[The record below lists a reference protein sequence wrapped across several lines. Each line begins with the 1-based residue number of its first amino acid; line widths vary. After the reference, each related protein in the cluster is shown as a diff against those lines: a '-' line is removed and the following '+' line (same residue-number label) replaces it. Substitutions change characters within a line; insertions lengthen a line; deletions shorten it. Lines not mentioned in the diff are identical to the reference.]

1 MLLRTFAPTLAG
13 AGLGLYSRSMQQSA
27 DPLVAVV
34 LSPREGFGPNRTGA
48 IGLLARRLVAT
59 PGFRTVIYGGEQDG
73 PIFPGIDFVAL
84 KPTIWRPGP
93 TNVRFAISVANALKR
108 ERPALVEVHNR
119 PEIALTI
126 AARLPDIP
134 ITLILNN
141 DPQEMRGAKTP
152 ADRAALL
159 RKLALVMTSS
169 AYLRGRV
176 LDGVASPDRLPV
188 LLPNCLDLTELPP
201 PRPRERL
208 ILFAG
213 RVVAEKGPDA
223 FVMACAAA
231 LPHLPGWHATIVGA
245 DRFRLNSPE
254 TVFVQSVR
262 AAAEQASVSMAGYRD
277 HPDVLEAMAKAAIVV
292 VPSRWPEPFGLV
304 ALEAMASGAA
314 LVCSPRGGLKEV
326 AGDAAV
332 YADPDKPEEI
342 AAALRSL
349 GRHEARRNQLA
360 AAGRARAKMFD
371 LPVIAEQLAG
381 LRRGVLRDR
390 ALSCHGRTRP

>member
-1 MLLRTFAPTLAG
+1 MLLQTGAPTLAG
-13 AGLGLYSRSMQQSA
+13 AGPGLYSRPMQQSA

-59 PGFRTVIYGGEQDG
+59 PGFSTVIYGGEQDG
-73 PIFPGIDFVAL
+73 PIFPGIAFVAL

-108 ERPALVEVHNR
+108 DRPALIEVHNR
-119 PEIALTI
+119 PEIALAI

-134 ITLILNN
+134 VTLILNN
-141 DPQEMRGAKTP
+141 DPQEMRGSKTP
-152 ADRAALL
+152 AERAALL

-176 LDGVASPDRLPV
+176 FDGVVSPDRLPV
-188 LLPNCLDLTELPP
+188 VLPNCLDLAELPP
-201 PRPRERL
+201 PLARERL

-231 LPHLPGWHATIVGA
+231 LPHLPGWRATIVGA

-254 TVFVQSVR
+254 TVFLQSVR
-262 AAAEQASVSMAGYRD
+262 AAAEKAPVSMAGYRD
-277 HPDVLEAMAKAAIVV
+277 HPDVLAAMAKAAIVV

-349 GRHEARRNQLA
+349 GRDEARRNQLA
-360 AAGRARAKMFD
+360 AAGRARARMFD

-381 LRRGVLRDR
+381 LRRGVL
-390 ALSCHGRTRP
+390 AQYQAA

>member
-1 MLLRTFAPTLAG
+1 
-13 AGLGLYSRSMQQSA
+13 MQQSA

-34 LSPREGFGPNRTGA
+34 LPPREGFGPNRTGA
-48 IGLLARRLVAT
+48 LGLLARRLVAT

-73 PIFPGIDFVAL
+73 PVFPGIDFVAL

-93 TNVRFAISVANALKR
+93 TNVRFAISVANTLRR

-126 AARLPDIP
+126 AARLPDVP
-134 ITLILNN
+134 VTLMLNN
-141 DPQEMRGAKTP
+141 DPQEMRGARSP
-152 ADRAALL
+152 AERSSML
-159 RKLALVMTSS
+159 RKLSLVMTSS
-169 AYLRGRV
+169 EYLRGRV
-176 LDGVASPDRLPV
+176 LEGVETPDRPPV
-188 LLPNCLDLTELPP
+188 VLPNCLDLTELPP

-223 FVMACAAA
+223 FVLACAAA
-231 LPHLPGWHATIVGA
+231 LPYLPGWHATVIGA

-254 TVFVQSVR
+254 TAFLQSVR
-262 AAAEQASVSMAGYRD
+262 AAAERAPVSMAGYRD
-277 HPDVLEAMAKAAIVV
+277 HPDVLEAMARAAIVV

-314 LVCSPRGGLKEV
+314 LVCSPRGGLPEV
-326 AGDAAV
+326 AGDAAI

-349 GRHEARRNQLA
+349 GRDEARRNQLA
-360 AAGRARAKMFD
+360 AAGRARARHFD
-371 LPVIAEQLAG
+371 LPAIAGQLAG
-381 LRRGVLRDR
+381 LRRGVLG
-390 ALSCHGRTRP
+390 A

>member
-1 MLLRTFAPTLAG
+1 
-13 AGLGLYSRSMQQSA
+13 MQQSA

-34 LSPREGFGPNRTGA
+34 LPPREGFGPNRTGA
-48 IGLLARRLVAT
+48 LGLLARRLVAT

-73 PIFPGIDFVAL
+73 PVFPGIDFVAL

-93 TNVRFAISVANALKR
+93 TNVRFAISVANTLRR

-126 AARLPDIP
+126 AARLPDVP
-134 ITLILNN
+134 VTLMLNN
-141 DPQEMRGAKTP
+141 DPQEMRGAQSP
-152 ADRAALL
+152 AERSSML
-159 RKLALVMTSS
+159 RKLSLVMTSS
-169 AYLRGRV
+169 EYLRGRV
-176 LDGVASPDRLPV
+176 LEGVETPDRPPV
-188 LLPNCLDLTELPP
+188 VLPNCLDLTELPP
-201 PRPRERL
+201 RRPRERL

-223 FVMACAAA
+223 FVLACAAA
-231 LPHLPGWHATIVGA
+231 LPYLPGWHATVIGA

-254 TVFVQSVR
+254 TVFLQSVR
-262 AAAEQASVSMAGYRD
+262 AAAERAPVSMAGYRD
-277 HPDVLEAMAKAAIVV
+277 HPDVLEAMARAAIVV

-314 LVCSPRGGLKEV
+314 LVCSPRGGLPEV
-326 AGDAAV
+326 AGDAAI

-349 GRHEARRNQLA
+349 GRDEARRNQLA
-360 AAGRARAKMFD
+360 AAGRARARHFD
-371 LPVIAEQLAG
+371 LPAIAGQLAG
-381 LRRGVLRDR
+381 LRRGVL
-390 ALSCHGRTRP
+390 AA